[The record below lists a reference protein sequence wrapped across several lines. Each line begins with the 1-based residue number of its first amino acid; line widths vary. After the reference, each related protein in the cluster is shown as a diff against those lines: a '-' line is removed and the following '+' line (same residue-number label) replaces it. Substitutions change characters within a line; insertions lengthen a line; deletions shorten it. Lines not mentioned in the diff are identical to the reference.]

1 MFDQKNDQRYA
12 LFFQSTNGGG
22 AYAYYF
28 DAGVGASCWLS
39 GATLNRFY
47 YATVGLRT
55 AEVYLILAECQAR
68 LGDVNGAMS
77 TLSKI
82 REKRIKGFDAST
94 VSASNQKDAMEQ
106 IITERRKELL
116 FGFHRF
122 WDLKR
127 LNTEP
132 EFAKTVTHM
141 YPLTTEGKQPQ
152 TYTLRPDSRL
162 YIIPFPRTARE
173 RNPNLTLNTDE

>member
-1 MFDQKNDQRYA
+1 MA
-12 LFFQSTNGGG
+12 VWCHTESIL
-22 AYAYYF
+22 
-28 DAGVGASCWLS
+28 L
-39 GATLNRFY
+39 
-47 YATVGLRT
+47 GLRT

-141 YPLTTEGKQPQ
+141 YPLATEGKQPQ